1 MKLLISHGR
10 LLSVTTFLVL
20 SFAILPVYSQKMD
33 RIARG
38 QAVSMLD
45 NVRKAIKADYYD
57 PTFKG
62 MDIDARFAQ
71 AEERL
76 KAVDTL
82 SQAFAVIAQA
92 VIDLEDSHTTFY
104 PPARNAIIE
113 YGWRMKMFGD
123 KAFITGVKEKSD
135 ADAKGL
141 QIGDQVLKMNGF
153 APTRKDLWKMIYYYR
168 VINPQTKIRLEI
180 QKPDGTTAT
189 LDVEADVKQLKR
201 VVNLWD
207 SIDFNEAV
215 REGSKLANADR
226 HYFKTIGAIQIWKMP
241 DFAFEPGEVGGRM
254 AEAKGKGTLILDL
267 RGNPGGYVVT
277 LEKLAGYF
285 FDKETKIADLKGRKP
300 FKPQIARSQGADV
313 FTGKV
318 IVLLDSGS
326 GSAAEIFGRLMQIE
340 KRGIVLGDVSA
351 GAVMMSRGVGFD
363 AGVNTMISYGM
374 NLTRA
379 DVIMTDGKSIE
390 HVGVVPDETV
400 IPTGEDLAKGRDP
413 VLARALTLAGVN
425 VSPEDAGNYFPRE
438 KFIERS
444 TNFAINL
451 VF

>member
-1 MKLLISHGR
+1 MNMLISHGR
-10 LLSVTTFLVL
+10 LLSVTTLLVL
-20 SFAILPVYSQKMD
+20 SFAILPAYSQKMD

-38 QAVSMLD
+38 QAMSMLD
-45 NVRKAIKADYYD
+45 NVRKAIKEDYYD
-57 PTFKG
+57 PQFKG
-62 MDIDARFAQ
+62 MDIDARFKQ

-92 VIDLEDSHTTFY
+92 VIDLDDSHTTFY
-104 PPARNAIIE
+104 PPSRNAIIE

-123 KAFITGVKEKSD
+123 KAFVTGVKDKSD

-153 APTRKDLWKMIYYYR
+153 APTRKDLWKMVYYYQ
-168 VINPQTKIRLEI
+168 VINPQTKIRLDV
-180 QKPDGTTAT
+180 QKPDGTTAS
-189 LDVEADVKQLKR
+189 LDIEAKVTSLKR

-215 REGSKLANADR
+215 REGSKLANLNR
-226 HYFKTIGAIQIWKMP
+226 HYFRTVGNALIWKMP
-241 DFAFEPGEVGGRM
+241 DFAFEPSEVGGRM

-277 LEKLAGYF
+277 LERFAGYF
-285 FDKETKIADLKGRKP
+285 FDKETKIAELKGRKP
-300 FKPQIARSQGADV
+300 FKPQIAKSQGADM

-363 AGVNTMISYGM
+363 AGVSTVISYGM

-379 DVIMTDGKSIE
+379 DVIMSDGKSIE
-390 HVGVVPDETV
+390 HVGVIPDELI

-413 VLARALTLAGVN
+413 VLARALALSGVS
-425 VSPEDAGNYFPRE
+425 VSPEDAGAYFPRE

-444 TNFAINL
+444 SNIAINL
-451 VF
+451 EF